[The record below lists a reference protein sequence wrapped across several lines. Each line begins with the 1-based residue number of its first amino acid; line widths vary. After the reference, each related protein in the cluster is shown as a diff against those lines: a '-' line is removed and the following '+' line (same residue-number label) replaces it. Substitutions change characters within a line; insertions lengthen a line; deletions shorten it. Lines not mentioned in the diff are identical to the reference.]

1 MKFLIALLFSLIT
14 VPVFAEP
21 LSERTG
27 MSASFD
33 VRVDDEIFVVKS
45 TANFDIRSVRF
56 DNNTIVLEIKSSLE
70 NNLAELQ
77 IPQNITRGQIKFY
90 LDGNEI
96 PAKILQNDKISFATL
111 EFKGNGTH
119 TLEITSDY
127 SKEEI
132 TEQPEVES
140 LDNEPDNDIMTI
152 AAVLGIVIATGAAST
167 LAVYFKRRTKTL

>member
-1 MKFLIALLFSLIT
+1 MKFLIALLFSLIA

-21 LSERTG
+21 LSDRTG

-45 TANFDIRSVRF
+45 TANFDIRSVGF
-56 DNNTIVLEIKSSLE
+56 DNSTMIFEIKSSLQ

-77 IPQNITRGQIKFY
+77 IPQNITSGQIRFY

-127 SKEEI
+127 KSPSGQPSPTSDIPEEKVDPI
-132 TEQPEVES
+132 P
-140 LDNEPDNDIMTI
+140 TI
-152 AAVLGIVIATGAAST
+152 IAVVGIVVAIGAGST
-167 LAVYFKRRTKTL
+167 FAYYFKTKPKAA